1 MKRSTK
7 LTTGIA
13 VGLGVVAAAGLAV
26 ANASSG
32 EDEPD
37 DDATETAISG
47 DALQRAS
54 AAALAHTGGG
64 RVTGSEVDDEES
76 KYEIEVTLDNG
87 DQVDVQLDESF
98 KVVGDENDGSG
109 ERRLTRTGRLR
120 QRDDPQPVGA
130 LTQTVKT

>member
-1 MKRSTK
+1 MKRSAK
-7 LTTGIA
+7 LTTGIT

-37 DDATETAISG
+37 DDETETAISG

-98 KVVGDENDGSG
+98 SVVGDENDGSG
-109 ERRLTRTGRLR
+109 
-120 QRDDPQPVGA
+120 DDD
-130 LTQTVKT
+130 

>member
-7 LTTGIA
+7 IASATAIGIGA
-13 VGLGVVAAAGLAV
+13 VAAAGLAV
-26 ANASSG
+26 ASASNG

-47 DALQRAS
+47 DALQQAS
-54 AAALAHTGGG
+54 AAALEHTGGG

-87 DQVDVQLDESF
+87 DQVDVQLDEQF
-98 KVVGDENDGSG
+98 NVVGDENDGAG
-109 ERRLTRTGRLR
+109 A
-120 QRDDPQPVGA
+120 DD
-130 LTQTVKT
+130 